1 MVVTYARWP
10 FCQRKI
16 KLFNPELG
24 RAASLL
30 HPVVVAAA
38 AVAVALL
45 LLLLLPGQDVS
56 HTTAASYFNES
67 SLHLLKAAA
76 AAAPRLMPCLGQIE
90 KLQQQTRAGGGKGR
104 QGGG

>member
-38 AVAVALL
+38 AVALLLLL

-67 SLHLLKAAA
+67 SLDLLKAAA
-76 AAAPRLMPCLGQIE
+76 APRLVPCLGQIE
-90 KLQQQTRAGGGKGR
+90 KLQQQTGADGGKGR